1 MPPLHRSGVSTTISH
16 STEESSSLSKKE
28 AQAKPDARSRRRAEN
43 RRQALI
49 WNGIVLG
56 TLGVFLALVAW
67 YIYVN
72 LRPGPVAGEQV
83 FADEGHAHLTEG
95 VALPAFQHE
104 PPLSGTHY
112 DRAAEWGATTTPV
125 PVGIYLHNLGIGGVV
140 FLYHCATPCPDLEK
154 QLSTFYQEA
163 PTDSLTGLR
172 KILITPYDK
181 ELPATIVALAWDH
194 QLNLTQFDKGQM
206 LLWYKRFVNQ
216 GPEPSR

>member
-1 MPPLHRSGVSTTISH
+1 
-16 STEESSSLSKKE
+16 LSKKE
-28 AQAKPDARSRRRAEN
+28 TQAKSNTRSRRRAEN

-49 WNGIVLG
+49 WNVIVLG
-56 TLGVFLALVAW
+56 TLGVFLAIVGW

-72 LRPGPVAGEQV
+72 LRPGQMAGEMV
-83 FADEGHAHLTEG
+83 FPDEGQAHLTEG

-112 DRAAEWGATTTPV
+112 ARAAEWGLSPTAV
-125 PVGIYLHNLGIGGVV
+125 PPGIYLHNLGIGGVV
-140 FLYHCATPCPDLEK
+140 ILYNCSAAPCPDLEK
-154 QLSTFYQEA
+154 QLLTFYQKA

-181 ELPATIVALAWDH
+181 DLPATIVALAWDH
-194 QLNLTQFDKGQM
+194 QLNLTQFDEGKM

-216 GPEPSR
+216 GPEPAR